1 MSRKV
6 MTRCQNAGRTGGGDM
21 PKGSPELTAARKEEI
36 MDACEQ
42 LYRNISFKEIT
53 LKEIGEVTSFTR
65 TSIYNYFQTKEE
77 IFLGL
82 FQREYERWCKAL
94 EDILNSREEPSREQ
108 LVERLAGTLA
118 DRELMLK
125 LLAVNL
131 YDMEENSRMDRLVEF
146 KKTYGRS
153 VELLEEIFARFC
165 PEWDDN
171 TRHSIVIS
179 SLQFFHGLYPY
190 AHHTDKQEEAMKQ
203 AGVLPVQ
210 MTVREF
216 ALAGL
221 SRLLA

>member
-1 MSRKV
+1 
-6 MTRCQNAGRTGGGDM
+6 M

-36 MDACEQ
+36 MNACEQ
-42 LYRNISFKEIT
+42 LYRTMNFKEIT

-82 FQREYERWCKAL
+82 FQREYELWSEAL
-94 EDILNSREEPSREQ
+94 KTILNCSEVLSREQ
-108 LVERLAGTLA
+108 LADRIAETLS

-131 YDMEENSRMDRLVEF
+131 YDMEENSRMERLVEF
-146 KKTYGRS
+146 KKAYGKS
-153 VELLEEIFARFC
+153 VELMTEIAARFC
-165 PEWDDN
+165 PEWDEAV
-171 TRHSIVIS
+171 RQSVVIS
-179 SLQFFHGLYPY
+179 SLQFLHGLYPY

-216 ALAGL
+216 ARIGL
-221 SRLLA
+221 RKLMA